1 MIYIMN
7 VCNWWVNLFTK
18 KVRSSIDGGSYND
31 FTTMF
36 WILKYLQHSID
47 VWNKNNG
54 GIMLKIWDQQDVSI
68 LEIIYGNK
76 HFEPINI
83 YNEIVNEHITLII
96 QRFKIIIYK

>member
-1 MIYIMN
+1 
-7 VCNWWVNLFTK
+7 
-18 KVRSSIDGGSYND
+18 
-31 FTTMF
+31 
-36 WILKYLQHSID
+36 
-47 VWNKNNG
+47 
-54 GIMLKIWDQQDVSI
+54 MLKIWDQQDVSI